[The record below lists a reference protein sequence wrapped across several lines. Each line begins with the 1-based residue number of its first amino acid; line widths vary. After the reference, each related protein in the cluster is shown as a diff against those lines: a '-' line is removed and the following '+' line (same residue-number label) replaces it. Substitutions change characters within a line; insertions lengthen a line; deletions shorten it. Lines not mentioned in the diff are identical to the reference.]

1 MKPHGGSSSSEPTIR
16 RKDLPPS
23 VTLGWESQSLLVWAL
38 AGWALASL
46 LGILLWFHVAAR
58 DERAPAATAP
68 EPTVGLSVD
77 APMDDGPLQQKTALL
92 VPETGVPVV
101 ALEELAPSR
110 EVTEAEI
117 APPESTPE
125 LKPELKPDSNPDS
138 NNDAVIA
145 AFLRH
150 AAVFTEA
157 GEFDLA
163 IQAYDQAIDH
173 DPGNIDFMILREQV
187 VEMRDTAKHGGT
199 GTGSAGPLAIRES
212 RTEYLPSV
220 SAFDSGRFPET
231 SGGVPSRR
239 ATRAPEFPGELV
251 IGLRPRRV
259 EPGDP
264 YVVTVRLYNKGN
276 RVIGVQSVE
285 VLFRADGKL
294 EERGA
299 RHAPRVRRVNPR
311 DTALLWE
318 RQGVWQEGQ
327 VPGGVDV
334 TVHLIDGARVT
345 KTISW

>member
-77 APMDDGPLQQKTALL
+77 APMDDGPLPQKTALL

-117 APPESTPE
+117 APPEST
-125 LKPELKPDSNPDS
+125 PDSNPDS

-187 VEMRDTAKHGGT
+187 AEMRDTAKRGGT
-199 GTGSAGPLAIRES
+199 AATGSAGPLAIRES
-212 RTEYLPSV
+212 RTEYLPLV

-231 SGGVPSRR
+231 G
-239 ATRAPEFPGELV
+239 
-251 IGLRPRRV
+251 
-259 EPGDP
+259 
-264 YVVTVRLYNKGN
+264 VTVYPKHTQYPK
-276 RVIGVQSVE
+276 V
-285 VLFRADGKL
+285 RA
-294 EERGA
+294 
-299 RHAPRVRRVNPR
+299 N
-311 DTALLWE
+311 
-318 RQGVWQEGQ
+318 
-327 VPGGVDV
+327 
-334 TVHLIDGARVT
+334 
-345 KTISW
+345 